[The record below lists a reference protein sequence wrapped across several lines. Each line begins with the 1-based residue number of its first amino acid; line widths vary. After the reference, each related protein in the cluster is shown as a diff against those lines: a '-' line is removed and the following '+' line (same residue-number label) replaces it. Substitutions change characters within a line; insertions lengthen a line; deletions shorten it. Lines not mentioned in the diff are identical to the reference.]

1 VVPVADLVANDSYR
15 SLRNDI
21 TQLLEAGKNRAA
33 RALED
38 ELVKTYHA
46 VGKQMSAHLDGM
58 GDESTYGA
66 QLVERLAADV
76 GLGIRLLYDC
86 LRFCRQF
93 PILPTST
100 DLGWSHLRVLFMLP
114 TPALRD
120 QFLQTAVQEGWTV
133 RELRDQVQKQVL
145 TEPKPVR
152 TPRDHLPPL
161 RGRLYTYKRQIVDDA
176 ARLDLGFHISR
187 SWPKGVSDA
196 PVVHSILTPDG
207 VSLVP
212 TQGRRDTFYTY
223 RATLQRVIDGDT
235 LWVNID
241 CGFDTWTDQKLRL
254 RGIDTPEMDTPEG
267 QRARRFV
274 EGALRKCPVLAI
286 TTTKPD
292 KYDRYLADVF
302 YLPGENDVNVVLE
315 QGLFLNRELIE
326 VGLAKRV

>member
-1 VVPVADLVANDSYR
+1 MAHPVATDSYR

-21 TQLLEAGKNRAA
+21 TQLLEAGKNRAE

-46 VGKQMSAHLDGM
+46 VGKEISAHLDGM
-58 GDESTYGA
+58 GDASTYGA

-86 LRFCRQF
+86 IRFFRQF
-93 PILPTST
+93 PTLPTST

-114 TPALRD
+114 TPALRN
-120 QFLQTAVQEGWTV
+120 QFLQTAAQEGWTV
-133 RELRDQVQKQVL
+133 RELRDQVQKQVV

-161 RGRLYTYKRQIVDDA
+161 RGRLYTYKRQEVNGV

-187 SWPKGVSDA
+187 AWPKGVPEA
-196 PVVHSILTPDG
+196 PVVQSVLTDSG
-207 VSLVP
+207 FSLTP

-223 RATLQRVIDGDT
+223 RATLNRVIDGDT
-235 LWVNID
+235 LWVNFD
-241 CGFDTWTDQKLRL
+241 CGFDTWIDQKVRL
-254 RGIDTPEMDTPEG
+254 RGIDAPEMDTPEG

-274 EGALRKCPVLAI
+274 ESALRKCPVLAI

-302 YLPGENDVNVVLE
+302 YLADEKNVDVVLE

>member
-1 VVPVADLVANDSYR
+1 MAHPVANDSYR

-21 TQLLEAGKNRAA
+21 SELLEAGKNRAA

-46 VGKQMSAHLDGM
+46 VGKEISAHLDNRGE
-58 GDESTYGA
+58 ESTYGA
-66 QLVERLAADV
+66 QLVERLAGDV

-86 LRFCRQF
+86 IRFFRQF
-93 PILPTST
+93 PTLPTST

-114 TPALRD
+114 TPALRN
-120 QFLQTAVQEGWTV
+120 QFLHTAADEGWTV
-133 RELRDQVQKQVL
+133 RELRDQVQKQVVA
-145 TEPKPVR
+145 EPKPVR

-161 RGRLYTYKRQIVDDA
+161 RGRLYTYKRQVTDGA

-187 SWPKGVSDA
+187 AWPKGIADA
-196 PVVHSILTPDG
+196 PVVHSVLTDG
-207 VSLVP
+207 ALSLEP

-254 RGIDTPEMDTPEG
+254 RGIDAAEMDTPEG

-274 EGALRKCPVLAI
+274 ESALRKCPVLAI

-302 YLPGENDVNVVLE
+302 YMPEESDVNVVLE

-326 VGLAKRV
+326 AGLAKRV

>member
-1 VVPVADLVANDSYR
+1 MAHPVTNDSYR

-46 VGKQMSAHLDGM
+46 VGKEISGHLDGR

-86 LRFCRQF
+86 IRFFRQF
-93 PILPTST
+93 PTLPTST
-100 DLGWSHLRVLFMLP
+100 ELGWSHLRVLFMLP
-114 TPALRD
+114 TPALRE
-120 QFLQTAVQEGWTV
+120 QFLQTAAQEGWTV
-133 RELRDQVQKQVL
+133 RELRDQVQKQVIA
-145 TEPKPVR
+145 EPKPVR

-161 RGRLYTYKRQIVDDA
+161 RGRLYTFKRLMVDEA
-176 ARLDLGFHISR
+176 PWLDLGFSISR
-187 SWPKGVSDA
+187 AWPKGVTDA
-196 PVVHSILTPDG
+196 PVVHSVLTDNG
-207 VSLVP
+207 FSLEAAD
-212 TQGRRDTFYTY
+212 GRRDTFYTY
-223 RATLQRVIDGDT
+223 RATLQRVVDGDT
-235 LWVNID
+235 LVVNVD
-241 CGFDTWTDQKLRL
+241 CGFDTWTTQRLRL
-254 RGIDTPEMDTPEG
+254 RGIDTPEMDTPDG

-302 YLPGENDVNVVLE
+302 YLPEEKNADVVLE
-315 QGLFLNRELIE
+315 TGLFLNRELIE
-326 VGLAKRV
+326 AGLAKRV

>member
-1 VVPVADLVANDSYR
+1 MPVANLVANDSYR
-15 SLRNDI
+15 CLRNDI
-21 TQLLEAGKNRAA
+21 SELLEAGKNRAA

-46 VGKQMSAHLDGM
+46 VGKQISTHLEGI

-86 LRFCRQF
+86 IRFWRQF
-93 PILPTST
+93 PTLPMTT
-100 DLGWSHLRVLFMLP
+100 ELGWSHLRVLFMLP
-114 TPALRD
+114 TAELRD
-120 QFLQTAVQEGWTV
+120 QFLQTAAREGWTV
-133 RELRDQVQKQVL
+133 RELRDQVQKQV
-145 TEPKPVR
+145 TVEAKPVR

-161 RGRLYTYKRQIVDDA
+161 RGRLYTYKRQVINGV

-187 SWPKGVSDA
+187 AWPKGVADA
-196 PVVHSILTPDG
+196 PVVQSILSDGNISLEQAPD
-207 VSLVP
+207 
-212 TQGRRDTFYTY
+212 RRDTFYTY
-223 RATLQRVIDGDT
+223 RATVLRVVDGDT
-235 LWVNID
+235 LWVDVD
-241 CGFDTWTDQKLRL
+241 CGFFTWTDQKLRL

-274 EGALRKCPVLAI
+274 EGALRKCPVIAI

-302 YLPGENDVNVVLE
+302 YLPGQDDAEVILEN
-315 QGLFLNRELIE
+315 GLFLNRELIE
-326 VGLAKRV
+326 AGLARRV

>member
-1 VVPVADLVANDSYR
+1 VADSVTSDTYR

-21 TQLLEAGKNRAA
+21 NDLLEAGKNRAA

-46 VGKQMSAHLDGM
+46 VGKEICGHLDGR

-86 LRFCRQF
+86 IRFFRQF
-93 PILPTST
+93 PTLPPSKE
-100 DLGWSHLRVLFMLP
+100 LGWSHLRVLFMLP
-114 TPALRD
+114 TPALRN
-120 QFLQTAVQEGWTV
+120 QYLQTAVDEGWTV
-133 RELRDQVQKQVL
+133 RELRDEVQKEVKVD
-145 TEPKPVR
+145 PKPVR

-161 RGRLYTYKRQIVDDA
+161 RGRVYTYKRLMVDDKP
-176 ARLDLGFHISR
+176 RLDLGFHISR
-187 SWPKGVSDA
+187 AWPQGVADA
-196 PVVHSILTPDG
+196 PVVQSVLTESGFD
-207 VSLVP
+207 LKP
-212 TQGRRDTFYTY
+212 TEGRRDTFYTY
-223 RATLQRVIDGDT
+223 QATLQRVIDGDT

-241 CGFDTWTDQKLRL
+241 CGFDTWIDQKVRL
-254 RGIDTPEMDTPEG
+254 RGIDTPEMDTSEG

-274 EGALRKCPVLAI
+274 ESALRKCSVLAI

-302 YLPGENDVNVVLE
+302 YLPEESDVNVVLE
-315 QGLFLNRELIE
+315 NGMFLNRELIE
-326 VGLAKRV
+326 AGLAKRV

>member
-1 VVPVADLVANDSYR
+1 MAHPVANDSYR
-15 SLRNDI
+15 FLRSEI
-21 TQLLEAGKNRAA
+21 SELLEAGKNRAV

-46 VGKQMSAHLDGM
+46 VGKQISLHLEGQADA
-58 GDESTYGA
+58 STYGA

-76 GLGIRLLYDC
+76 DLGIRLLYDC
-86 LRFCRQF
+86 IRFFRQF
-93 PILPTST
+93 PTLPTST

-114 TPALRD
+114 TPVLRD
-120 QFLQTAVQEGWTV
+120 QFLHTAAQEGWTV
-133 RELRDQVQKQVL
+133 RELRDQVQKQV
-145 TEPKPVR
+145 TAQPKPVR

-161 RGRLYTYKRQIVDDA
+161 RGRLYTYKRQVVDGVP
-176 ARLDLGFHISR
+176 RLDLGFHISR
-187 SWPKGVSDA
+187 SFPKGAPDA
-196 PVVHSILTPDG
+196 MVVHSVWTDAG
-207 VSLVP
+207 LVLEP
-212 TQGRRDTFYTY
+212 THGRQDTFYTY

-241 CGFDTWTDQKLRL
+241 CGFDIWTDQRLRL

-274 EGALRKCPVLAI
+274 EAALRKCSVLGI

-302 YLPGENDVNVVLE
+302 YLETESDAHVVLA
-315 QGLFLNRELIE
+315 QGTFLNRELIE